1 MEQGLE
7 QVMRL
12 VGHRA
17 IEWMRQHVMALPDP
31 LPATHPDLGALAQA
45 GVVGPIL
52 GALTGRPSPVEVLTR
67 RRLPPDL
74 PRRAAL
80 DHLAGLPAPPALILA
95 APLIAPRDPACAL
108 ALADLAED
116 PARGIALRLLC
127 GAAPPPEAER
137 TLLAP
142 LPPVI
147 DRDYLSGR
155 LALLLALWRQAG
167 GLPRLSSAAR
177 HQDLLAALHDWTR
190 LAGEMGDTQCLA
202 QALCGLLLVD
212 PQHEVAALLT
222 RLLDLQGPDG
232 GFPAR
237 LRRPD
242 GPTPLAE
249 GMGPTLSVLL
259 AFQLTRPNRRLAPL
273 SPPVRPI
280 TGAMLALA
288 AQMESRLQAP
298 PPDPWSR
305 LLGDV
310 LVMRATGRNRL
321 SGAPVMPGRARLAR
335 LASIVFGD
343 PVAALALRRHLA
355 WRPVGPLPMAELAW
369 LAGAPVRQTGQACD
383 PAAWDRA
390 TYRNDGRAFLA
401 LMAQAR
407 RHGAAPPPGTLG
419 FARRLAGAALAAT
432 EAGNAPFSDLAR
444 ALEQTILLAGAF
456 DQAPAPAM
464 VA

>member
-17 IEWMRQHVMALPDP
+17 VEWMRQHVMALPEP
-31 LPATHPDLGALAQA
+31 LPAAHPDLGALAQA
-45 GVVGPIL
+45 AVAGSVL
-52 GALTGRPSPVEVLTR
+52 GALTGRPSPVEVLAR
-67 RRLPPDL
+67 RRLSPDL
-74 PRRAAL
+74 LRRAAL
-80 DHLAGLPAPPALILA
+80 DHLAGLPAPPELILA

-108 ALADLAED
+108 ALADLADD
-116 PARGIALRLLC
+116 PGRSPALRLLC
-127 GAAPPPEAER
+127 GATPPPEAE
-137 TLLAP
+137 TMLLAP

-147 DRDYLSGR
+147 DRDCLSRRVG
-155 LALLLALWRQAG
+155 LLLALWRQAG
-167 GLPRLSSAAR
+167 GLPRLSSPLR
-177 HQDLLAALHDWTR
+177 HGDLLTALHDWAS
-190 LAGEMGDTQCLA
+190 LARQMNDTQGLA

-212 PQHEVAALLT
+212 PQQDLAALLT

-280 TGAMLALA
+280 TGAMRALA
-288 AQMESRLQAP
+288 AQMEGRLLAP
-298 PPDPWSR
+298 PLDPWSR

-321 SGAPVMPGRARLAR
+321 SGAPFMPGRARLAR

-343 PVAALALRRHLA
+343 PVAALVLRRHLG
-355 WRPVGPLPMAELAW
+355 WRPVGPLPMPELAW

-390 TYRNDGRAFLA
+390 TRGNDSAAFMA

-407 RHGAAPPPGTLG
+407 RHGAQPPPGALG

-432 EAGNAPFSDLAR
+432 EAGNAPFNDLAR

>member
-17 IEWMRQHVMALPDP
+17 VEWMRQHVMALPDP
-31 LPATHPDLGALAQA
+31 LPAAHPDLAALAQA
-45 GVVGPIL
+45 AVIGPVL
-52 GALTGRPSPVEVLTR
+52 GALTGRPSPVEVLAR
-67 RRLPPDL
+67 RRLSPDL
-74 PRRAAL
+74 PRRVAL
-80 DHLAGLPAPPALILA
+80 DHLAGLPTPPALILA

-108 ALADLAED
+108 ALADLADD
-116 PARGIALRLLC
+116 PARGISLRLLC

-142 LPPVI
+142 LPVVI
-147 DRDYLSGR
+147 DRDCLSGR

-177 HQDLLAALHDWTR
+177 HQDLLAALRDWAT
-190 LAGEMGDTQCLA
+190 LADQIGDTQCLA
-202 QALCGLLLVD
+202 QALCGLLLAD
-212 PQHEVAALLT
+212 PQQDVAALLT

-242 GPTPLAE
+242 GPTPLAQ
-249 GMGPTLSVLL
+249 GMGPTLAVLL
-259 AFQLTRPNRRLAPL
+259 AFQLTRPNRCVAPL

-288 AQMESRLQAP
+288 AQMERRLQTLP
-298 PPDPWSR
+298 LDPWPR
-305 LLGDV
+305 LLGNV

-321 SGAPVMPGRARLAR
+321 SGTPFMPGRARLAR

-343 PVAALALRRHLA
+343 PVAALALRRHLG
-355 WRPVGPLPMAELAW
+355 WRPVGPLAMPELAW

-383 PAAWDRA
+383 PWAWDRA
-390 TYRNDGRAFLA
+390 TDRNDGRAFLR

-407 RHGAAPPPGTLG
+407 RHGAAPPQGALAL
-419 FARRLAGAALAAT
+419 ARRLAGAALSGADDDHAS
-432 EAGNAPFSDLAR
+432 FSDLAR
-444 ALEQTILLAGAF
+444 ALEQTILLASAF
-456 DQAPAPAM
+456 DRAPAPAM